1 LIDNKSDSG
10 LEADYRITIYL
21 IKEINMNRL
30 TQNSLAA
37 FAAMFL
43 TLTSI
48 GTIVT
53 VPPAQAAAPVA
64 LTLPTIA

>member
-1 LIDNKSDSG
+1 
-10 LEADYRITIYL
+10 
-21 IKEINMNRL
+21 MNRL

-37 FAAMFL
+37 FAALFL

-53 VPPAQAAAPVA
+53 VPPVQAAVPMILVAPSLA
-64 LTLPTIA
+64 